1 MVERVARAIN
11 PIAWG
16 YLNHN
21 DDNPTRLRRRNHSV
35 RLAKLAIKT
44 MRDPTPEMLE
54 AGKLYYTGHEA
65 MLPELWRAMTANALG
80 KEPEHVDAP
89 TIPTVA

>member
-21 DDNPTRLRRRNHSV
+21 DDNPTRLRRRKHSV

-44 MRDPTPEMLE
+44 INEPTPEMIQVGCDRFCNRWE
-54 AGKLYYTGHEA
+54 AQEIWESMATV
-65 MLPELWRAMTANALG
+65 ALG
-80 KEPEHVDAP
+80 KEPDAK
-89 TIPTVA
+89 I